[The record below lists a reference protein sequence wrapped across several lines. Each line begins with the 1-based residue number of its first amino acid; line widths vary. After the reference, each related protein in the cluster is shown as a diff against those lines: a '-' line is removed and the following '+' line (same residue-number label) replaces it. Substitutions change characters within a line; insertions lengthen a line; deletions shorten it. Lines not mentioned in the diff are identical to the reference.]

1 MKLTFLGSGSA
12 FTVGCD
18 NYHSNMILENDS
30 HEKLLVDCGS
40 DARLAL
46 HELGLT
52 YADIKS
58 VYISHLHADHCGGL
72 EWLGFTTRFDPRC
85 LKPDL
90 FISDKIKDDLWKNSL
105 SGGLS
110 SVQGITAD
118 LSTFF
123 NVHPVKEEGVFVWH
137 GLEIKLVQTI
147 HVVAGF
153 NVVPSYGLMFK
164 ANGICVFITTDTQF
178 SPHQIIDFYEMADI
192 IFHDCE
198 TSATKSGVHAQ
209 YAELSTL
216 PSSIKQKMWLYHYNP
231 GKLPD
236 AKKDGFRGFVK
247 KGQSFDFKKAG
258 TLK

>member
-1 MKLTFLGSGSA
+1 MKLIFLGSGSA
-12 FTVGCD
+12 FTVGAN
-18 NYHSNMILENDS
+18 NYHSNMLLENDNN
-30 HEKLLVDCGS
+30 ERLLIDCGS

-46 HELGLT
+46 HELNLT
-52 YADIKS
+52 YADFKD

-72 EWLGFTTRFDPRC
+72 EWLGFTTKFDPRC
-85 LKPDL
+85 NKPNL
-90 FISDKIKDDLWKNSL
+90 YLSDKLKDDLWKNSL

-110 SVQGITAD
+110 SMQGITAD

-123 NVHPVKEEGVFVWH
+123 NVHPVKEENSFVWQD
-137 GLEIKLVQTI
+137 LKLNLIQTI

-164 ANGICVFITTDTQF
+164 VNGLCVFITTDTQF
-178 SPHQIIDFYEMADI
+178 SPHQIVDFYAMADI

-198 TSATKSGVHAQ
+198 TSATKSGVHAH
-209 YAELSTL
+209 YEELLTL
-216 PSSIKQKMWLYHYNP
+216 PNSTKEKMWLYHYNP

-236 AKKDGFRGFVK
+236 AKQDGFRGFVK
-247 KGQSFDFKKAG
+247 KGQKFDFKKPD